1 MTVAIAAAI
10 AVLTGVAAGLGI
22 GLATGKAVDAI
33 ARQPEA
39 AGDIRTALIL
49 GCALAEATA
58 IYGLVIGFL
67 CLMRMGVLNGTYVD
81 MSLQDGLRYFAACM
95 PIAIGGGISAV
106 AQGRVAAG
114 SINILARQ
122 PEHWS
127 KGMVLCIVVE
137 FYAIL
142 SLLASIMMLLNIG

>member
-49 GCALAEATA
+49 LRPGRGNGCLRSG
-58 IYGLVIGFL
+58 Y
-67 CLMRMGVLNGTYVD
+67 
-81 MSLQDGLRYFAACM
+81 RYFDHLHYEITEKIHKQKGSSVYAV
-95 PIAIGGGISAV
+95 IRLESAPYRDQPGNLLYPDEEICLE
-106 AQGRVAAG
+106 QGAG
-114 SINILARQ
+114 C
-122 PEHWS
+122 H
-127 KGMVLCIVVE
+127 G
-137 FYAIL
+137 
-142 SLLASIMMLLNIG
+142 

>member
-49 GCALAEATA
+49 GCAWQRQRLFTVC
-58 IYGLVIGFL
+58 Y
-67 CLMRMGVLNGTYVD
+67 
-81 MSLQDGLRYFAACM
+81 RYFDHLHYEITEKIHKQKGSSVYAV
-95 PIAIGGGISAV
+95 IRLESALYRDQPGDLLYPDEEICLE
-106 AQGRVAAG
+106 QGAG
-114 SINILARQ
+114 C
-122 PEHWS
+122 H
-127 KGMVLCIVVE
+127 G
-137 FYAIL
+137 
-142 SLLASIMMLLNIG
+142 